1 MAMVKNPID
10 RKRKTSFLLGM
21 VIMGIATLLVAF
33 AMYMLF
39 TSKIKKL
46 EEETSKIRKNELVL
60 KTAKKAAEE
69 IKEDDFQETKMLVTP
84 ATRDVLNDRF
94 TFPIPKDG
102 EEHREKYYAKIDLPA
117 GTILTNGMVYT
128 PDNPEDA
135 KINSTLRFYDIVG
148 ISLPANL
155 KEGDVVDI
163 RFLHPSLP
171 DFVVLSKKRVEK
183 ADTDT
188 IWLNL
193 NETEIILFSS
203 AMLESYL
210 IKGSKIYATIYTDPG
225 IQEAST
231 ITYPINDKLFALLNI
246 AVPEGDRGAGSV
258 FNQIQDLSKQS
269 VNVRAYFPQDYGL
282 SGPDEIMTTL
292 EAGVNKDKSLRER
305 KRSEYIQKEIQKES
319 DD

>member
-1 MAMVKNPID
+1 MAIVKNPID

-21 VIMGIATLLVAF
+21 VIMGIVTLLVAF
-33 AMYMLF
+33 LMYMLYA
-39 TSKIKKL
+39 KKVD
-46 EEETSKIRKNELVL
+46 ELKKEKAKVKTIGSVL
-60 KTAKKAAEE
+60 KTPKKGAEE
-69 IKEDDFQETKMLVTP
+69 IKEEDLGSMTVIETPQNKEVIQNLYKFEVS
-84 ATRDVLNDRF
+84 D
-94 TFPIPKDG
+94 
-102 EEHREKYYAKIDLPA
+102 EHEKNKVYAKIDLPA

-128 PDNPEDA
+128 PENPNEA

-155 KEGDVVDI
+155 KQGDVVDI

-203 AMLESYL
+203 AVLESYL

-225 IQEAST
+225 IQDASVV
-231 ITYPINDKLFALLNI
+231 TYPINNKLFTLLNI
-246 AVPEGDRGAGSV
+246 AVPKNERGEGTLFDQLRNLADNV
-258 FNQIQDLSKQS
+258 
-269 VNVRAYFPQDYGL
+269 VRAYFPQDYGL
-282 SGPDEIMTTL
+282 SGPEEIMSTL
-292 EAGVNKDKSLRER
+292 EAGVNKDKTLRER
-305 KRSEYIQKEIQKES
+305 KRTEYIQKEIEHDS
-319 DD
+319 NDD

>member
-1 MAMVKNPID
+1 MAIVKNPID

-21 VIMGIATLLVAF
+21 VIMGIVTLLVAF
-33 AMYMLF
+33 LMYMLYA
-39 TSKIKKL
+39 KKVD
-46 EEETSKIRKNELVL
+46 ELKKEKAKVKTIGSVL
-60 KTAKKAAEE
+60 KTSKKGAEE
-69 IKEDDFQETKMLVTP
+69 IKEEDLGSMTVIETPQNKEVIQNLYKFEVS
-84 ATRDVLNDRF
+84 D
-94 TFPIPKDG
+94 
-102 EEHREKYYAKIDLPA
+102 EHEKNKVYAKIDLPA

-128 PDNPEDA
+128 PENPNEA

-155 KEGDVVDI
+155 KQGDVVDI

-203 AMLESYL
+203 AVLESYL

-225 IQEAST
+225 IQDASVV
-231 ITYPINDKLFALLNI
+231 TYPINNKLFTLLNI
-246 AVPEGDRGAGSV
+246 AVPKNERGEGTLFDQLRNLADNV
-258 FNQIQDLSKQS
+258 
-269 VNVRAYFPQDYGL
+269 VRAYFPQDYGL
-282 SGPDEIMTTL
+282 SGPEEIMSTL
-292 EAGVNKDKSLRER
+292 EAGVNKDKTLRER
-305 KRSEYIQKEIQKES
+305 KRTEYIQKEIEHDS
-319 DD
+319 ND